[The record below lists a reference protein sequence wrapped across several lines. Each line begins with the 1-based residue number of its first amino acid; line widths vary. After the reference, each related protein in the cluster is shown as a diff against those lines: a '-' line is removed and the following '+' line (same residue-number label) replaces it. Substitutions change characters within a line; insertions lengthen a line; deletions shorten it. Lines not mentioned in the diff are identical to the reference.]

1 MVEEERVERRSM
13 VGAPPTA
20 RKPPSTI
27 RSSRAPRA
35 SALRHNARRKQ
46 GDESGDERDSGSER
60 HDSEAGDVGEEESG
74 AEEPVENE
82 TTGKPKRK
90 RRRVHLTD
98 YAARKKQREKER
110 EKLRKAGLLEEP
122 TAKAASAEPEEK
134 KASPPAEPPEP
145 IVKTPSVNSY
155 SPLQLMADH
164 LLRKIMLKD
173 PEEYF
178 AFPVTSSMASDY
190 HNIISHPM
198 DFSKMRQKIEDDAY
212 QTITEMKTDAE
223 LIVSNALTY
232 NNPNT
237 VYHLAATR
245 LSAVV
250 KYYFSEQYLRYIFH
264 TLPFANQIPLEKAG
278 LVPLAVTTVKQEDR
292 RRQALIDDMTGED
305 CLIAADPETRSRLS
319 VRLPNAKLAFLDN
332 KDGATVLNVIG
343 EGEKKG
349 LRLGDII
356 GPLEEGT
363 PGMLSLGDHRLS
375 GQSMITYLN
384 YGPFASFAPQYDST
398 WATLTKEDSD
408 LLLRTYGDRNTVA
421 DVMSLREIV
430 SDAGA
435 HFIKVVDDLLDTLTD
450 GEHSRAMAELKD
462 RNEVDTKVKDVED
475 IGELL
480 DEVESL
486 ENLGVDVS
494 FVQEIRENFAIGKPI
509 DLQSQLDMSGR
520 AVLDL
525 ARLQHKRLS
534 QPPPITLTNVPTPSV
549 VETQLAGN
557 IQRQLTTQVATHA
570 PPGEIVSAPAIHNAI
585 GIQDELD
592 MDIFGE
598 FFVT

>member
-198 DFSKMRQKIEDDAY
+198 DFSKMR
-212 QTITEMKTDAE
+212 
-223 LIVSNALTY
+223 
-232 NNPNT
+232 
-237 VYHLAATR
+237 
-245 LSAVV
+245 
-250 KYYFSEQYLRYIFH
+250 
-264 TLPFANQIPLEKAG
+264 
-278 LVPLAVTTVKQEDR
+278 
-292 RRQALIDDMTGED
+292 
-305 CLIAADPETRSRLS
+305 
-319 VRLPNAKLAFLDN
+319 
-332 KDGATVLNVIG
+332 
-343 EGEKKG
+343 
-349 LRLGDII
+349 
-356 GPLEEGT
+356 
-363 PGMLSLGDHRLS
+363 
-375 GQSMITYLN
+375 
-384 YGPFASFAPQYDST
+384 
-398 WATLTKEDSD
+398 
-408 LLLRTYGDRNTVA
+408 
-421 DVMSLREIV
+421 
-430 SDAGA
+430 
-435 HFIKVVDDLLDTLTD
+435 
-450 GEHSRAMAELKD
+450 
-462 RNEVDTKVKDVED
+462 
-475 IGELL
+475 
-480 DEVESL
+480 
-486 ENLGVDVS
+486 
-494 FVQEIRENFAIGKPI
+494 
-509 DLQSQLDMSGR
+509 
-520 AVLDL
+520 
-525 ARLQHKRLS
+525 
-534 QPPPITLTNVPTPSV
+534 
-549 VETQLAGN
+549 
-557 IQRQLTTQVATHA
+557 
-570 PPGEIVSAPAIHNAI
+570 
-585 GIQDELD
+585 
-592 MDIFGE
+592 
-598 FFVT
+598 

>member
-1 MVEEERVERRSM
+1 
-13 VGAPPTA
+13 
-20 RKPPSTI
+20 
-27 RSSRAPRA
+27 
-35 SALRHNARRKQ
+35 
-46 GDESGDERDSGSER
+46 
-60 HDSEAGDVGEEESG
+60 
-74 AEEPVENE
+74 
-82 TTGKPKRK
+82 
-90 RRRVHLTD
+90 LTD

-122 TAKAASAEPEEK
+122 SAKAASAEPEEK
-134 KASPPAEPPEP
+134 KASPPAEA
-145 IVKTPSVNSY
+145 Y

-190 HNIISHPM
+190 HNIISQPM

-264 TLPFANQIPLEKAG
+264 TLPFANQVFPCIRTKLE
-278 LVPLAVTTVKQEDR
+278 VKQEDR
-292 RRQALIDDMTGED
+292 RRQALVDDMTGED

-349 LRLGDII
+349 LKLGDII

-408 LLLRTYGDRNTVA
+408 LLLRW
-421 DVMSLREIV
+421 
-430 SDAGA
+430 
-435 HFIKVVDDLLDTLTD
+435 VVFLLVYL
-450 GEHSRAMAELKD
+450 MK
-462 RNEVDTKVKDVED
+462 EVKFF
-475 IGELL
+475 
-480 DEVESL
+480 EV
-486 ENLGVDVS
+486 
-494 FVQEIRENFAIGKPI
+494 AIGFNFH
-509 DLQSQLDMSGR
+509 L
-520 AVLDL
+520 
-525 ARLQHKRLS
+525 HLS
-534 QPPPITLTNVPTPSV
+534 K
-549 VETQLAGN
+549 
-557 IQRQLTTQVATHA
+557 
-570 PPGEIVSAPAIHNAI
+570 
-585 GIQDELD
+585 
-592 MDIFGE
+592 
-598 FFVT
+598 